1 MAVERVN
8 ECMRGRT
15 GGWTGGRVDD
25 SIRNGQE
32 SKNSESKGGESVE
45 KGEGGE
51 RAMNKEGTKKM
62 SHREI

>member
-1 MAVERVN
+1 M
-8 ECMRGRT
+8 
-15 GGWTGGRVDD
+15 DD